1 MAQKIDAT
9 TALQIKAIA
18 GMLDAMKP
26 HTKEEFDN
34 ATHEAQSQIT
44 EALKILSGEPAIMCY
59 FGLLELK
66 PIDDPEVQVRL
77 CTRNGSSVAGL
88 DYNPFFINR
97 LDDPSELAMIFYGE
111 ALRLALHHPTTRFMQ
126 PAGVNLL
133 ASNLICFE
141 DQHVLSKW
149 RDNVKAVV
157 PTIPTYAQV
166 KPILDKTGFKK
177 SEEWTLEK
185 IFAHLLKEWRNQ
197 QNNMK
202 QSVEQQ
208 MQQQIQQQ
216 RQSQGQ
222 GQGQQQQQNGKGQ
235 KQQKQNGQGQSGQQQ
250 QQNGQQGQQGQQ
262 GQNGQQGQSG
272 QQNGQNQ
279 NGQNGQNQN
288 GQNGDGQGAD
298 AQDNDNKNMNGQSQG
313 GQNGQNQGQGQNG
326 QNGEGEGEGQGQ
338 GQEGQGQGQSG
349 QGSQGQGQG
358 QGNGSDSDS
367 QSQGQNGQGS
377 QGAGNGGMG
386 GDGNGKGDTTNKSG
400 QPGDGQSQGQ
410 GQGQGNGQGDMSNAV
425 HDLMQQLNN
434 MQRNAP
440 DLRGAKVK
448 RQSDAGSAMDDYF
461 DTSERHAQKMMEK
474 WGENDLIDEKI
485 QQITN
490 HIASDASR
498 WGNVSG
504 MLKQMILEA
513 NAPKFDP
520 TTVVKHFKQEIQSEQ
535 MESTRS
541 KTNRRFGY
549 VLPGWRHK
557 MKSSILF
564 AIDCSGSMSDD
575 DVALGEAFVNKFIK
589 HAKVSYCFW
598 DGVCGEITDLKRK
611 EKNFELIG
619 RGCTNPDSVLER
631 LEEEHLDF
639 GGLIFFTDNGFNW
652 SRPKNKWAHKIFI
665 ISTESACEPPEW
677 VRYHLS
683 MKDIKDYEK

>member
-1 MAQKIDAT
+1 MAQRIDT
-9 TALQIKAIA
+9 TTLQNMTIGGA
-18 GMLDAMKP
+18 P
-26 HTKEEFDN
+26 SHTKEEFDV
-34 ATHEAQSQIT
+34 ATHAAQTQIT
-44 EALKILSGEPAIMCY
+44 EALKILSAEPAIMCY

-66 PIDDPEVQVRL
+66 PVDDPEVQVRL

-133 ASNLICFE
+133 SSNLICFE

-185 IFAHLLKEWRNQ
+185 IFAHLLKEWRDQ
-197 QNNMK
+197 QNSMK
-202 QSVEQQ
+202 QSVEQKIQQQ
-208 MQQQIQQQ
+208 MQQQ
-216 RQSQGQ
+216 RQQGQ
-222 GQGQQQQQNGKGQ
+222 NGQGQQQQSQNGQ
-235 KQQKQNGQGQSGQQQ
+235 DQQSQNGQGQSG
-250 QQNGQQGQQGQQ
+250 
-262 GQNGQQGQSG
+262 
-272 QQNGQNQ
+272 
-279 NGQNGQNQN
+279 
-288 GQNGDGQGAD
+288 DGQD
-298 AQDNDNKNMNGQSQG
+298 QQSQ
-313 GQNGQNQGQGQNG
+313 N
-326 QNGEGEGEGQGQ
+326 
-338 GQEGQGQGQSG
+338 GQGQS
-349 QGSQGQGQG
+349 S
-358 QGNGSDSDS
+358 
-367 QSQGQNGQGS
+367 
-377 QGAGNGGMG
+377 
-386 GDGNGKGDTTNKSG
+386 
-400 QPGDGQSQGQ
+400 DGQSQEQ
-410 GQGQGNGQGDMSNAV
+410 GQGQGNGQGQGQGQGDMSSAV
-425 HDLMQQLNN
+425 HDLMQQLDN
-434 MQRNAP
+434 MQRNSP
-440 DLRGAKVK
+440 DLRGAKEK
-448 RQSDAGSAMDDYF
+448 RPSDAGNAMDDYF
-461 DTSERHAQKMMEK
+461 DSSERHAQKMMEK
-474 WGENDLIDEKI
+474 WGENDLVDEKI

-611 EKNFELIG
+611 EKNFELVG

-639 GGLIFFTDNGFNW
+639 GGLVFFTDNGFNW
-652 SRPKNKWAHKIFI
+652 ERPKNKWAHKIFI
-665 ISTESACEPPEW
+665 ISTESAEEPPDW

>member
-1 MAQKIDAT
+1 MAQSIDT
-9 TALQIKAIA
+9 TTLQNMTIGGA
-18 GMLDAMKP
+18 P
-26 HTKEEFDN
+26 SHTKEEFDA
-34 ATHEAQSQIT
+34 ATHTAQSQIT
-44 EALKILSGEPAIMCY
+44 EALKILSAEPAIMCY

-66 PIDDPEVQVRL
+66 PVDDPEVQVRL

-133 ASNLICFE
+133 SSNLICFE

-185 IFAHLLKEWRNQ
+185 IFAHLLKEWRDQ
-197 QNNMK
+197 QNSMK
-202 QSVEQQ
+202 QSVEQKIQQQ
-208 MQQQIQQQ
+208 MQQQ
-216 RQSQGQ
+216 R
-222 GQGQQQQQNGKGQ
+222 
-235 KQQKQNGQGQSGQQQ
+235 
-250 QQNGQQGQQGQQ
+250 QQGQDG
-262 GQNGQQGQSG
+262 QGQSG
-272 QQNGQNQ
+272 QQNGQDQ
-279 NGQNGQNQN
+279 
-288 GQNGDGQGAD
+288 
-298 AQDNDNKNMNGQSQG
+298 QSQ
-313 GQNGQNQGQGQNG
+313 N
-326 QNGEGEGEGQGQ
+326 
-338 GQEGQGQGQSG
+338 GQGQSG
-349 QGSQGQGQG
+349 DGQDQ
-358 QGNGSDSDS
+358 
-367 QSQGQNGQGS
+367 QSQNGQGQS
-377 QGAGNGGMG
+377 
-386 GDGNGKGDTTNKSG
+386 S
-400 QPGDGQSQGQ
+400 DGQSQEQ
-410 GQGQGNGQGDMSNAV
+410 GQGQGNGQGQKGQGQGDMSSAV
-425 HDLMQQLNN
+425 HDLMQQLDN
-434 MQRNAP
+434 MQRNSP
-440 DLRGAKVK
+440 DLRGAKEK
-448 RQSDAGSAMDDYF
+448 RSSDAGNAMDDYF
-461 DTSERHAQKMMEK
+461 DSSERHAQKMMEK

-611 EKNFELIG
+611 EKNFELVG

-639 GGLIFFTDNGFNW
+639 GGLVFFTDNGFNW
-652 SRPKNKWAHKIFI
+652 DRPKNKWAHKIFI
-665 ISTESACEPPEW
+665 ISTESACEPPDW

>member
-1 MAQKIDAT
+1 MAQSIDT
-9 TALQIKAIA
+9 TTLQNMTIGGA
-18 GMLDAMKP
+18 P
-26 HTKEEFDN
+26 SHTKEEFDV
-34 ATHEAQSQIT
+34 ATHAAQTQIT
-44 EALKILSGEPAIMCY
+44 EALKILSAEPAIMCY

-66 PIDDPEVQVRL
+66 PVDDPEVQVRL

-133 ASNLICFE
+133 SSNLICFE

-177 SEEWTLEK
+177 TEEWTLEK
-185 IFAHLLKEWRNQ
+185 IFAHLLKEWRDQ
-197 QNNMK
+197 QNSMK
-202 QSVEQQ
+202 QSVEQKIQQQ
-208 MQQQIQQQ
+208 MQQQRQQF
-216 RQSQGQ
+216 GQ
-222 GQGQQQQQNGKGQ
+222 DG
-235 KQQKQNGQGQSGQQQ
+235 
-250 QQNGQQGQQGQQ
+250 
-262 GQNGQQGQSG
+262 QGQSG
-272 QQNGQNQ
+272 QQNGQDQ
-279 NGQNGQNQN
+279 
-288 GQNGDGQGAD
+288 
-298 AQDNDNKNMNGQSQG
+298 QSQ
-313 GQNGQNQGQGQNG
+313 N
-326 QNGEGEGEGQGQ
+326 
-338 GQEGQGQGQSG
+338 GQGQSG
-349 QGSQGQGQG
+349 DGQDQ
-358 QGNGSDSDS
+358 
-367 QSQGQNGQGS
+367 QSQNGQGQS
-377 QGAGNGGMG
+377 
-386 GDGNGKGDTTNKSG
+386 S
-400 QPGDGQSQGQ
+400 DGQSQEQ
-410 GQGQGNGQGDMSNAV
+410 GQGQGNGQGQGQGQGDMSSAV
-425 HDLMQQLNN
+425 HDLMQQLDN
-434 MQRNAP
+434 MQRNSP
-440 DLRGAKVK
+440 DLRGAKEK
-448 RQSDAGSAMDDYF
+448 RSSDAGNAMDDYF
-461 DTSERHAQKMMEK
+461 DSSERHAQKMMEK
-474 WGENDLIDEKI
+474 WGENDLVDEKI

-611 EKNFELIG
+611 EKNFELVG

-639 GGLIFFTDNGFNW
+639 GGLVFFTDNGFNW
-652 SRPKNKWAHKIFI
+652 DRPKNKWAHKIFI
-665 ISTESACEPPEW
+665 ISTENACEPPDW

>member
-1 MAQKIDAT
+1 MAQRIDT
-9 TALQIKAIA
+9 TLQNMTIGGA
-18 GMLDAMKP
+18 P
-26 HTKEEFDN
+26 SHTKEEFDV
-34 ATHEAQSQIT
+34 ATHAAQTQIT
-44 EALKILSGEPAIMCY
+44 EALKILSAEPAIMCY

-66 PIDDPEVQVRL
+66 PVDDPEVQVRL

-133 ASNLICFE
+133 SSNLICFE

-185 IFAHLLKEWRNQ
+185 IFAHLLKEWRDQ
-197 QNNMK
+197 QNSMK
-202 QSVEQQ
+202 QSVEQK
-208 MQQQIQQQ
+208 IQQQ
-216 RQSQGQ
+216 MQMQRQQGQDGQ
-222 GQGQQQQQNGKGQ
+222 GQSGQQNDQDQQS
-235 KQQKQNGQGQSGQQQ
+235 QNGQGQSG
-250 QQNGQQGQQGQQ
+250 
-262 GQNGQQGQSG
+262 
-272 QQNGQNQ
+272 
-279 NGQNGQNQN
+279 
-288 GQNGDGQGAD
+288 DGQD
-298 AQDNDNKNMNGQSQG
+298 QQSQ
-313 GQNGQNQGQGQNG
+313 N
-326 QNGEGEGEGQGQ
+326 
-338 GQEGQGQGQSG
+338 GQGQS
-349 QGSQGQGQG
+349 S
-358 QGNGSDSDS
+358 
-367 QSQGQNGQGS
+367 
-377 QGAGNGGMG
+377 
-386 GDGNGKGDTTNKSG
+386 
-400 QPGDGQSQGQ
+400 DGQSQEQ
-410 GQGQGNGQGDMSNAV
+410 GQGQGNGQGQKGQGQGDMSSTV
-425 HDLMQQLNN
+425 HDLMQQLDN
-434 MQRNAP
+434 MQRNSP
-440 DLRGAKVK
+440 DLRGAKEK
-448 RQSDAGSAMDDYF
+448 RSSDAGNAMDDYF
-461 DTSERHAQKMMEK
+461 DSSERHAQKMMEK
-474 WGENDLIDEKI
+474 WGENDLVDEKI

-611 EKNFELIG
+611 EKNFELVG

-639 GGLIFFTDNGFNW
+639 GGLVFFTDNGFNW
-652 SRPKNKWAHKIFI
+652 DRPKNKWAHKIFI
-665 ISTESACEPPEW
+665 ISTESACEPPDW

-683 MKDIKDYEK
+683 MEDIKDYEK

>member
-1 MAQKIDAT
+1 MAQSIDT
-9 TALQIKAIA
+9 TTLQNMTI
-18 GMLDAMKP
+18 GGSP
-26 HTKEEFDN
+26 SHTKEEFDV
-34 ATHEAQSQIT
+34 ATHAAQTQIT
-44 EALKILSGEPAIMCY
+44 EALKILSAEPAIMCY

-66 PIDDPEVQVRL
+66 PVDDPEVQVRL

-185 IFAHLLKEWRNQ
+185 IFAHLLKEWRDQ
-197 QNNMK
+197 QNSMK
-202 QSVEQQ
+202 QSVEQKIQQQ
-208 MQQQIQQQ
+208 MQQQRQQ
-216 RQSQGQ
+216 G
-222 GQGQQQQQNGKGQ
+222 
-235 KQQKQNGQGQSGQQQ
+235 QNGQGQSGQQNGQDQ
-250 QQNGQQGQQGQQ
+250 QSQNG
-262 GQNGQQGQSG
+262 QGQSG
-272 QQNGQNQ
+272 QQNGQDQ
-279 NGQNGQNQN
+279 
-288 GQNGDGQGAD
+288 
-298 AQDNDNKNMNGQSQG
+298 QSQ
-313 GQNGQNQGQGQNG
+313 N
-326 QNGEGEGEGQGQ
+326 
-338 GQEGQGQGQSG
+338 GQGQS
-349 QGSQGQGQG
+349 S
-358 QGNGSDSDS
+358 
-367 QSQGQNGQGS
+367 
-377 QGAGNGGMG
+377 
-386 GDGNGKGDTTNKSG
+386 
-400 QPGDGQSQGQ
+400 DGQSQEQ
-410 GQGQGNGQGDMSNAV
+410 GQGQGNGQGQGQGQGDMSSTV
-425 HDLMQQLNN
+425 HDLMQQLDN
-434 MQRNAP
+434 MQRNSP
-440 DLRGAKVK
+440 DLRGAKEK
-448 RQSDAGSAMDDYF
+448 RSSDAGNAMDDYF
-461 DTSERHAQKMMEK
+461 DSSERHAQKMMEK
-474 WGENDLIDEKI
+474 WGENDLVDEKI

-498 WGNVSG
+498 WGNISG

-611 EKNFELIG
+611 EKNFELVG

-639 GGLIFFTDNGFNW
+639 GGLVFFTDNGFNW
-652 SRPKNKWAHKIFI
+652 DRPKNKWAHKIFI
-665 ISTESACEPPEW
+665 ISTESACEPPDW

>member
-1 MAQKIDAT
+1 MAQSIDT
-9 TALQIKAIA
+9 TTLQNMTI
-18 GMLDAMKP
+18 GGSP
-26 HTKEEFDN
+26 SHTKEEFDV
-34 ATHEAQSQIT
+34 ATHAAQTQIT
-44 EALKILSGEPAIMCY
+44 EALKILSAEPAIMCY

-66 PIDDPEVQVRL
+66 PVDDPEVQVRL

-185 IFAHLLKEWRNQ
+185 IFAHLLKEWRDQ
-197 QNNMK
+197 QNSMK
-202 QSVEQQ
+202 QSVEQKIQQQ
-208 MQQQIQQQ
+208 MQQQRQQ
-216 RQSQGQ
+216 G
-222 GQGQQQQQNGKGQ
+222 
-235 KQQKQNGQGQSGQQQ
+235 QNGQGQSGQQ
-250 QQNGQQGQQGQQ
+250 NGQDQ
-262 GQNGQQGQSG
+262 
-272 QQNGQNQ
+272 
-279 NGQNGQNQN
+279 
-288 GQNGDGQGAD
+288 
-298 AQDNDNKNMNGQSQG
+298 QSQ
-313 GQNGQNQGQGQNG
+313 N
-326 QNGEGEGEGQGQ
+326 
-338 GQEGQGQGQSG
+338 GQGQSG
-349 QGSQGQGQG
+349 DGQDQ
-358 QGNGSDSDS
+358 
-367 QSQGQNGQGS
+367 QSQNGQGQS
-377 QGAGNGGMG
+377 
-386 GDGNGKGDTTNKSG
+386 S
-400 QPGDGQSQGQ
+400 DGQSQEQ
-410 GQGQGNGQGDMSNAV
+410 GQGQGNGQGQGQGQGDMSSTV
-425 HDLMQQLNN
+425 HDLMQQLDN
-434 MQRNAP
+434 MQRNSP
-440 DLRGAKVK
+440 DLRGAKEK
-448 RQSDAGSAMDDYF
+448 RSSDAGNAMDDYF
-461 DTSERHAQKMMEK
+461 DSSERHAQKMMEK
-474 WGENDLIDEKI
+474 WGENDLVDEKI

-611 EKNFELIG
+611 EKNFELVG

-639 GGLIFFTDNGFNW
+639 GGLVFFTDNGFNW
-652 SRPKNKWAHKIFI
+652 DRPKNKWAHKIFI
-665 ISTESACEPPEW
+665 ISTESACEPPDW

>member
-1 MAQKIDAT
+1 MAQRIDT
-9 TALQIKAIA
+9 TTLQNMTIGGA
-18 GMLDAMKP
+18 P
-26 HTKEEFDN
+26 SHTKEEFDA
-34 ATHEAQSQIT
+34 ATHTAQSQIT
-44 EALKILSGEPAIMCY
+44 EALKILSAEPAIMCY

-66 PIDDPEVQVRL
+66 PVDDPEVQVRL

-133 ASNLICFE
+133 SSNLICFE

-166 KPILDKTGFKK
+166 KPILDKTGFNK

-197 QNNMK
+197 QNSMK
-202 QSVEQQ
+202 QSVEQKIQQQ
-208 MQQQIQQQ
+208 MQQQRQQA
-216 RQSQGQ
+216 
-222 GQGQQQQQNGKGQ
+222 
-235 KQQKQNGQGQSGQQQ
+235 QNGQGQSGQQQ
-250 QQNGQQGQQGQQ
+250 Q
-262 GQNGQQGQSG
+262 S
-272 QQNGQNQ
+272 
-279 NGQNGQNQN
+279 
-288 GQNGDGQGAD
+288 
-298 AQDNDNKNMNGQSQG
+298 
-313 GQNGQNQGQGQNG
+313 
-326 QNGEGEGEGQGQ
+326 QNGEGQSGDGQDQ
-338 GQEGQGQGQSG
+338 QSQNGQGQS
-349 QGSQGQGQG
+349 S
-358 QGNGSDSDS
+358 
-367 QSQGQNGQGS
+367 
-377 QGAGNGGMG
+377 
-386 GDGNGKGDTTNKSG
+386 
-400 QPGDGQSQGQ
+400 DGQSQEQ

-425 HDLMQQLNN
+425 HDLMQQLDN
-434 MQRNAP
+434 MQRNSP
-440 DLRGAKVK
+440 DLRGAKEK
-448 RQSDAGSAMDDYF
+448 RPSDAGNAMDDYF
-461 DTSERHAQKMMEK
+461 DSSERHAQKMMEK

-611 EKNFELIG
+611 EKNFELVG

-639 GGLIFFTDNGFNW
+639 GGLVFFTDNGFNW
-652 SRPKNKWAHKIFI
+652 ERPKNKWAHKIFI
-665 ISTESACEPPEW
+665 ISTESADEPPDW

>member
-1 MAQKIDAT
+1 MAQSIDT
-9 TALQIKAIA
+9 TTLQNMTIGGA
-18 GMLDAMKP
+18 P
-26 HTKEEFDN
+26 SHTKEEFDA
-34 ATHEAQSQIT
+34 ATHTAQSQIT
-44 EALKILSGEPAIMCY
+44 EALKILSAEPAIMCY

-66 PIDDPEVQVRL
+66 PVDDPEVQVRL

-133 ASNLICFE
+133 SSNLICFE

-185 IFAHLLKEWRNQ
+185 IFAHLLKEWRDQ
-197 QNNMK
+197 QNSMK
-202 QSVEQQ
+202 QSVEQKI
-208 MQQQIQQQ
+208 QQQIQQQ
-216 RQSQGQ
+216 RQQGQ
-222 GQGQQQQQNGKGQ
+222 NGQGQQQQSQNGE
-235 KQQKQNGQGQSGQQQ
+235 GQSGQQQ
-250 QQNGQQGQQGQQ
+250 NGQNGQQ
-262 GQNGQQGQSG
+262 GQNGQ
-272 QQNGQNQ
+272 
-279 NGQNGQNQN
+279 
-288 GQNGDGQGAD
+288 GD
-298 AQDNDNKNMNGQSQG
+298 
-313 GQNGQNQGQGQNG
+313 
-326 QNGEGEGEGQGQ
+326 
-338 GQEGQGQGQSG
+338 
-349 QGSQGQGQG
+349 SQGQQ
-358 QGNGSDSDS
+358 
-367 QSQGQNGQGS
+367 GQGS
-377 QGAGNGGMG
+377 QGAGMG
-386 GDGNGKGDTTNKSG
+386 GDGN
-400 QPGDGQSQGQ
+400 
-410 GQGQGNGQGDMSNAV
+410 GNGQGDMSNAV

-434 MQRNAP
+434 MQRNSP
-440 DLRGAKVK
+440 DLRGAKEK
-448 RQSDAGSAMDDYF
+448 RSSDAGNAMDDYF
-461 DTSERHAQKMMEK
+461 DSSERHAQKMMEK
-474 WGENDLIDEKI
+474 WGENDLVDEKI

-611 EKNFELIG
+611 EKNFELVG

-639 GGLIFFTDNGFNW
+639 GGLVFFTDNGFNW
-652 SRPKNKWAHKIFI
+652 ERPKNKWAHKIFI
-665 ISTESACEPPEW
+665 ISTENACEPPDW

>member
-1 MAQKIDAT
+1 MAQSIDT
-9 TALQIKAIA
+9 TTLQNMTIGGA
-18 GMLDAMKP
+18 P
-26 HTKEEFDN
+26 THTKEEFDA
-34 ATHEAQSQIT
+34 ATHAAQSQIT
-44 EALKILSGEPAIMCY
+44 EALKILSAEPAIMCY

-66 PIDDPEVQVRL
+66 PVDDPEVQVRL

-133 ASNLICFE
+133 SSNLICFE

-197 QNNMK
+197 QDNMK

-208 MQQQIQQQ
+208 IQQQMQQQ
-216 RQSQGQ
+216 RQQAQ
-222 GQGQQQQQNGKGQ
+222 NGQGQQQS
-235 KQQKQNGQGQSGQQQ
+235 QNGQGQSGQQ
-250 QQNGQQGQQGQQ
+250 GQTGQGQQGQQ
-262 GQNGQQGQSG
+262 SQSGQGQSGQQGQTGQGQQGQSG
-272 QQNGQNQ
+272 Q
-279 NGQNGQNQN
+279 
-288 GQNGDGQGAD
+288 
-298 AQDNDNKNMNGQSQG
+298 GQS
-313 GQNGQNQGQGQNG
+313 
-326 QNGEGEGEGQGQ
+326 QGQ
-338 GQEGQGQGQSG
+338 GQE
-349 QGSQGQGQG
+349 QGQG
-358 QGNGSDSDS
+358 QGNGL
-367 QSQGQNGQGS
+367 
-377 QGAGNGGMG
+377 
-386 GDGNGKGDTTNKSG
+386 
-400 QPGDGQSQGQ
+400 
-410 GQGQGNGQGDMSNAV
+410 GQGDMSSAV
-425 HDLMQQLNN
+425 HDLMQQLDN
-434 MQRNAP
+434 MQRNSP
-440 DLRGAKVK
+440 DLRGAKEK
-448 RQSDAGSAMDDYF
+448 RSSDAGNAMDDYF
-461 DTSERHAQKMMEK
+461 DASERHAQKMMEK

-611 EKNFELIG
+611 EKNFELVG

-639 GGLIFFTDNGFNW
+639 GGLVFFTDNGFNW
-652 SRPKNKWAHKIFI
+652 ERPKNKWAHKIFI
-665 ISTESACEPPEW
+665 ISTENADEPPDW